1 VEPTLEE
8 MIPQLDFRRMEFIAN
23 LEAAFQE
30 NSHGENTVAMSKYMK
45 NRFTFC
51 GIKTTERRQL
61 FKEVWKANKEE
72 VAKNAREIAV
82 ALYAKD
88 QREFHYCAIE
98 IFDKG
103 T

>member
-1 VEPTLEE
+1 MEPTLEE
-8 MIPQLDFRRMEFIAN
+8 MIPQLGFRSMRFIAD

-30 NSHGENTVAMSKYMK
+30 NSQSEIALAMAKYMK
-45 NRFTFC
+45 NHFAFF

-72 VAKNAREIAV
+72 VAKNAREIAI

-88 QREFHYCAIE
+88 QR
-98 IFDKG
+98 
-103 T
+103 